1 MRCGSREG
9 DQMDEEEFPGLSEKE
24 LRELAR
30 KYARDIPVMAIASGA
45 AGSGK
50 TMLTAHLAIQAV
62 RAGAGPVVV
71 MDTVSRGAYNGWW
84 NRRKAEKPAMAST
97 GGASRFKE
105 TLSRLGKMGAKLC
118 LIDTAPVMD
127 SMVEQVIAASSVVV
141 VPCRP
146 DPKDLFAADATFEVA
161 QILGRKSV
169 FVINSAVRQAR
180 MTEAITVELAKHGT
194 VAPVTIYRRP
204 EYVEAMAAGLTVME
218 NENAR
223 DQAAEIEKLWEY
235 LYERLNRVLG
245 L

>member
-1 MRCGSREG
+1 
-9 DQMDEEEFPGLSEKE
+9 MDEEEFPGLSEKE
-24 LRELAR
+24 LRELAQ
-30 KYARDIPVMAIASGA
+30 KYARDVPVMAIASGA

-50 TMLTAHLAIQAV
+50 TMLTAHLAIQAE

-71 MDTVSRGAYNGWW
+71 MDTVSRGAYNEWW
-84 NRRKAEKPAMAST
+84 NRRKGEKPPKASA
-97 GGASRFKE
+97 GGASRFKD

-161 QILGRKSV
+161 EILGRKSV

-204 EYVEAMAAGLTVME
+204 EFVEAMAAGLTVME
-218 NENAR
+218 NEDA
-223 DQAAEIEKLWEY
+223 QELAAEIEKLWEY
-235 LYERLNRVLG
+235 LQERLNRVLG

>member
-1 MRCGSREG
+1 
-9 DQMDEEEFPGLSEKE
+9 MDEEEFPGLSEVE
-24 LRELAR
+24 LRELAQ
-30 KYARDIPVMAIASGA
+30 KYARDVPVISIASGA

-50 TMLTAHLAIQAV
+50 TMLTAHLAIQAE

-71 MDTVSRGAYNGWW
+71 MDTVPRGAYSGWW
-84 NRRKAEKPAMAST
+84 NRRKGDKPPMTSI
-97 GGASRFKE
+97 GGASRFKD
-105 TLSRLGKMGAKLC
+105 TLSRLGDMGAKLC

-146 DPKDLFAADATFEVA
+146 DPKDLFAADATSEVA

-194 VAPVTIYRRP
+194 VAPITFYRRP
-204 EYVEAMAAGLTVME
+204 QYAEAMAAGLTVME
-218 NENAR
+218 NE
-223 DQAAEIEKLWEY
+223 DTQDLAAEIEKLWEY
-235 LYERLNRVLG
+235 LQERLNRALG

>member
-1 MRCGSREG
+1 
-9 DQMDEEEFPGLSEKE
+9 MDEEEFPGLSEKE

-30 KYARDIPVMAIASGA
+30 KYARDVPVMAIASGA

-50 TMLTAHLAIQAV
+50 TMLTAHLAIQAE

-71 MDTVSRGAYNGWW
+71 MDTVPRGAYNDWW
-84 NRRKAEKPAMAST
+84 SRRRVEKPPMTSA

-127 SMVEQVIAASSVVV
+127 SMVEQVIAAASVVV

-161 QILGRKSV
+161 EILGRKSI

-204 EYVEAMAAGLTVME
+204 EYAEAMNAGLTVLE
-218 NENAR
+218 NEDAP